1 MKAGRLC
8 LTLNNHVLI
17 AVLTVQFDEGK
28 DSLRRGESLF
38 WKGRVGLS
46 WAEVMSFGLWEFKD

>member
-38 WKGRVGLS
+38 WKVGESLS